1 MFGYRVHL
9 NHEHKRHSYSCTRY
23 RNYAGTYDHIQHK
36 DNDDHYGDRIYHFIQ
51 VHSVSLDEPRWTY
64 NTEFFPENVH
74 MCSADVYD
82 QKQACTTCKLRDRE
96 FEQEVLSDTK
106 KRDEN
111 SEYKLWNYCGML
123 NMNERTKM
131 SETHTTYDFSKPQQ
145 DSIAGISEDILR
157 EHTQE
162 SKHTTKKGRSIHNRL
177 SAKKIKTHRMVREE
191 KIHIEA
197 KLYALSRSKFV
208 FQDFAKRHLVM
219 NKETEG
225 FCCLSS
231 RNEYKY
237 EKGTIEYA
245 FNHYMDD
252 YKYVRIIRF
261 KDNIRPAVVCK
272 HESDEYTMSLY
283 SVPTMTYDES
293 VKTAYEMVNSSSEL
307 RHIERHINVPLLA
320 SGIRQRH
327 GAICVHRAMIKNIS
341 KSIQDSFMYQN
352 THKLCEC
359 VGFEYVNDTYKVCD
373 VIVTFADYCLF
384 FNHLIK
390 DCMVHHIFAEDFV
403 TVMEKVDRVRQ
414 GKAMSIAEENNIR
427 IKCVLYSAIQ
437 LFLSYSGIMVDPSDR
452 MFLGIRDTCEQD
464 CDALR
469 HEHRTNV
476 YIDMKSDM
484 LHSNLE
490 YYLQNIRYIACV
502 ADILGIHM
510 RQINHGEPN
519 IILTDESIQSLD
531 TLYLRDEI
539 TKGMYFV
546 LNEHF
551 KFDEIGYSVVLA
563 QIRNRE
569 YEFLQVHNASCFTF
583 SKILKLVH
591 TVQQTKEYTKPIYFF
606 NLGYIHLSLPDSLAE
621 HEESVKTVIHNHL
634 ILIGENNIR
643 FKTDICTKKEYIQS
657 DKQAYV
663 NEDMYTSSDFVV
675 GNAMNQ
681 FCNTYFERIEKY
693 FVIHNKTKHLKDTDN
708 VHLNILSG
716 EMHSMYSSICATFTF
731 MDSRPMRIYKA
742 EDIKIEGV
750 NKSTQYIY
758 HRAHSFSV
766 TITGAFTSVLD
777 EFGKHYESQRK
788 CSHTCASSQQ
798 YCHKCVHN
806 VVFCAKG
813 SIVERYISAKFE
825 EFIPYIVSLYEY
837 YSFNGGSTEECDLDR
852 KIFEKHHS
860 MIACGHSIE
869 FLYNADA
876 AKMAELQS
884 EIVNNTI
891 STETMN
897 KILNDPSFSLI
908 HIEPINETYG
918 QIKTC
923 IMNLYRKILRH
934 YVTHRRAPY
943 RRRAPAVL
951 PHSEREKWISKCET
965 ILIKYEDK
973 VEKKFIAERKKR
985 VKPGQIED
993 EETEKR
999 ENELQVTKLLHMQ
1012 YHSDYSETKEL
1023 ERYLNDYNSGNA
1035 MNEYYDTH
1043 TQTQTKK
1050 EKKKHKDKCKT
1061 EQAHKDSN
1069 KNKEKDNDTNKENE
1083 SDDQQNKDTDNDKQH
1098 TKYNIAQEQRDN
1110 SWSAQEL
1117 EEYAQELQDTVHEL
1131 ASSQNKYKNM
1141 AYTANPFMSSYS
1153 RVNVEYLGTS
1163 KLETNLNRNHSFSCD
1178 NVRVQR
1184 YSKCHHSFRNP
1195 GKLLSLRKRI
1205 NKPHHLQYRGL
1216 CEGYSTNT
1224 KLYTIRKSYSLS
1236 ALDSM

>member
-1 MFGYRVHL
+1 MFGYRVSLSHG
-9 NHEHKRHSYSCTRY
+9 HKKHSYSCTRHWSRIGEY
-23 RNYAGTYDHIQHK
+23 EHKKK
-36 DNDDHYGDRIYHFIQ
+36 DNNSVYHFIQ

-82 QKQACTTCKLRDRE
+82 QKQACTTCKLQDQE

-131 SETHTTYDFSKPQQ
+131 SETRTTYDFSKPQHYT
-145 DSIAGISEDILR
+145 DGIAGISEDILR

-208 FQDFAKRHLVM
+208 FQDFVKNHLIIS
-219 NKETEG
+219 KETEN
-225 FCCLSS
+225 FCCLDPMGQ
-231 RNEYKY
+231 YTH
-237 EKGTIEYA
+237 EKETIAYA
-245 FNHYMDD
+245 FNHYVDD
-252 YKYVRIIRF
+252 YKYIRMMHHRQ
-261 KDNIRPAVVCK
+261 DRPTLSLCVHK
-272 HESDEYTMSLY
+272 ESKYNKTAG

-293 VKTAYEMVNSSSEL
+293 VKTAYEIINSPSAHKL

-320 SGIRQRH
+320 SGIRQRN
-327 GAICVHRAMIKNIS
+327 GVICVYRAMIKDIN
-341 KSIQDSFMYQN
+341 KSIQDSCMYQD
-352 THKLCEC
+352 THKTMCTC
-359 VGFEYVNDTYKVCD
+359 VGFKYMSDTSYRSCD
-373 VIVTFADYCLF
+373 IIANFTDYYLF
-384 FNHLIK
+384 FNSLTH
-390 DCMVHHIFAEDFV
+390 DCMVNNIFTEDLI
-403 TVMEKVDRVRQ
+403 TVMERADRIRR
-414 GKAMSIAEENNIR
+414 GKITSATEESNLR
-427 IKCVLYSAIQ
+427 IKNAEHSAIQ
-437 LFLSYSGIMVDPSDR
+437 LFLSYSGIMIDASD
-452 MFLGIRDTCEQD
+452 FVTLGICDVCTQEKCMEQG
-464 CDALR
+464 
-469 HEHRTNV
+469 HKHRTNI
-476 YIDMKSDM
+476 YIDIRSDA
-484 LHSNLE
+484 LHKNLE

-519 IILTDESIQSLD
+519 IILTDESIQNVLHLQD
-531 TLYLRDEI
+531 VPLKLTDKR
-539 TKGMYFV
+539 TRCM

-551 KFDEIGYSVVLA
+551 KFDEIGYSVVLT

-583 SKILKLVH
+583 GKILKLAH
-591 TVQQTKEYTKPIYFF
+591 TVQQTKEHTHIKPIYFF

-643 FKTDICTKKEYIQS
+643 FKTDVCTQTETHSINEKVVLDALSMS
-657 DKQAYV
+657 DIS
-663 NEDMYTSSDFVV
+663 DYTLT
-675 GNAMNQ
+675 GNSLNK
-681 FCNTYFERIEKY
+681 FCNTYFEHIEKY
-693 FVIHNKTKHLKDTDN
+693 FLIHNDTEHFRSTHN

-731 MDSRPMRIYKA
+731 MDSRPMRIYRA
-742 EDIKIEGV
+742 EDIKIQNIDDHV
-750 NKSTQYIY
+750 AYVY

-766 TITGAFTSVLD
+766 TITGAFTKVLD
-777 EFGKHYESQRK
+777 EFGAHYEAQRK
-788 CSHTCASSQQ
+788 CAHICSGEKKR
-798 YCHKCVHN
+798 CHKCVHN

-813 SIVERYISAKFE
+813 SIVERYVSVQFE

-837 YSFNGGSTEECDLDR
+837 YSFNGGSTTECDLDR
-852 KIFEKHHS
+852 QMFGEWHN
-860 MIACGHSIE
+860 MIACGHSVE
-869 FLYNADA
+869 FLYNEDA

-923 IMNLYRKILRH
+923 IMDFHKHILDQ
-934 YVTHRRAPY
+934 YKLNDCVKSVRRAPK
-943 RRRAPAVL
+943 VL
-951 PHSEREKWISKCET
+951 PHSERAKWISKCET

-973 VEKKFIAERKKR
+973 MEKKFVKERKKR
-985 VKPGQIED
+985 VKLGQIED
-993 EETEKR
+993 ERTEKE
-999 ENELQVTKLLHMQ
+999 ENDKQIMKLLEMQ
-1012 YHSDYSETKEL
+1012 MTSTKDKHNFIDRCINTDSDDDS
-1023 ERYLNDYNSGNA
+1023 DNA

-1043 TQTQTKK
+1043 TSSIHTK
-1050 EKKKHKDKCKT
+1050 EKKKNKDKRKT
-1061 EQAHKDSN
+1061 KKTHKSSH
-1069 KNKEKDNDTNKENE
+1069 KSE
-1083 SDDQQNKDTDNDKQH
+1083 SLHKSKKT
-1098 TKYNIAQEQRDN
+1098 QEDN
-1110 SWSAQEL
+1110 SEQYTQEPHEQFNMLNQQSPQEL

-1131 ASSQNKYKNM
+1131 AASQNKYKNM
-1141 AYTANPFMSSYS
+1141 TYTANPFISKHAHI
-1153 RVNVEYLGTS
+1153 NVEYLGTS

-1205 NKPHHLQYRGL
+1205 NKPHHFQCRRL
-1216 CEGYSTNT
+1216 CEDIVKPHTV
-1224 KLYTIRKSYSLS
+1224 RMSYSLN
-1236 ALDSM
+1236 ALDSI